1 MNLPRFLI
9 SSAGASVSTSEG
21 GSKKAELKNVK
32 PYQAAKH
39 FNMVALK
46 PHGKE
51 ESGIQT
57 FWTGLTHFLPGGC
70 MGGALAVESQ

>member
-1 MNLPRFLI
+1 LNLPRFLI
-9 SSAGASVSTSEG
+9 SSAAASVSKSEG

-39 FNMVALK
+39 YNLVALK
-46 PHGKE
+46 LHGKE

-57 FWTGLTHFLPGGC
+57 FCTGLTHFLSGGC
-70 MGGALAVESQ
+70 MGGALAFESL